1 MESYEAILD
10 NVRTV
15 VGCNGVRTLEEI
27 APMRQ
32 CTIERRLTAAQDRL
46 SPDSLAAI
54 YTVWLHEQILR
65 IQSMPPRHIVQRWV
79 YFLAH
84 RGYGPESLRRLWM
97 HAAFIE
103 LRRWTSAMLPA
114 QSRDISETVV
124 AVIRDDY
131 PPGLCGPAITGHL
144 MPLPRTPSPLALS
157 SREDW
162 ASARVPTS
170 RQVSDVV
177 ETPLTPCDS
186 AGADECHASARA
198 DIECELCRASDHH
211 ASHCPLWRLT
221 GQVPAEESVECR
233 ICRTSGQHSTEKCPE
248 NLDRYSP
255 RLSLAPRILGDGDLS
270 HLSLEPHPPS
280 RGPYGDGY
288 HPPPRATMTLPRRWE
303 DVPMSGVLDSALE
316 SSADGS
322 AGSGLWRAAENC
334 RAGFFQHDGDRK
346 THRINDD
353 EKEALRQAD
362 EFLAQLS
369 EEIAQREMRDGPSLP
384 PQVPPT
390 ELAIEKA
397 PKRQKSLA
405 GARIDMLESR
415 HASPV
420 TPRSFF
426 EATEPI
432 KATEP
437 TKATSE
443 PVAPTEAA
451 PVEIKLGKTTK
462 AVADDSQY
470 SVVVETL
477 FRNRANVWVNNV
489 KRPTALDMWDRLHGD
504 KVVGEP
510 QNAAVDKTAEE
521 MQHRTLVVTRRWGEK
536 GQSDAR
542 PRQNDLLARLLD
554 LASQED
560 LVQDGVDF
568 VKVEYEIELAD
579 IAEEGVEHLDEEVDG
594 LEKGELVVVGV
605 DAGAEE
611 EAGVATVDNLVVAE
625 LDEIGLVLLVAGSD
639 EPVDLALE
647 LDLLLVAVGGVP
659 LGEPG
664 LSSVQAVR
672 IGHAFT

>member
-255 RLSLAPRILGDGDLS
+255 Q
-270 HLSLEPHPPS
+270 PHPPS

-303 DVPMSGVLDSALE
+303 DK
-316 SSADGS
+316 DGD
-322 AGSGLWRAAENC
+322 
-334 RAGFFQHDGDRK
+334 DGDRK

-542 PRQNDLLARLLD
+542 
-554 LASQED
+554 
-560 LVQDGVDF
+560 VD
-568 VKVEYEIELAD
+568 
-579 IAEEGVEHLDEEVDG
+579 
-594 LEKGELVVVGV
+594 
-605 DAGAEE
+605 
-611 EAGVATVDNLVVAE
+611 
-625 LDEIGLVLLVAGSD
+625 
-639 EPVDLALE
+639 
-647 LDLLLVAVGGVP
+647 
-659 LGEPG
+659 
-664 LSSVQAVR
+664 R
-672 IGHAFT
+672 